1 VPTGRSPTRSRS
13 SASAAGTVKETL
25 GDVNVPLVCGGQLIR
40 PGDVIVADDDG
51 CAVVPRLE
59 APAVLEACR
68 ARARKEEAARER
80 YAAGELS
87 LDVSGMRERLAERG
101 LRYVN

>member
-1 VPTGRSPTRSRS
+1 MPTGRSPTRSRS

-40 PGDVIVADDDG
+40 PGDVIVADDG

-87 LDVSGMRERLAERG
+87 LDVSRMRERLAERG